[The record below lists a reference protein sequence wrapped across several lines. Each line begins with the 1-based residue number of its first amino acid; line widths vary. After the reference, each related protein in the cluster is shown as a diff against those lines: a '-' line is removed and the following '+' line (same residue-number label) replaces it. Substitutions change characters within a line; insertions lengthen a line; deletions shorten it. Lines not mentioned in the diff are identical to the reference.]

1 MSLNYHHG
9 LRMQHGRG
17 IGSIFSGLLRFLR
30 PIASMGFTAGKK
42 FLTSD
47 VAKKIGSTA
56 LDVGKEAAKN
66 IAVDLLEG
74 KAFKD
79 SAKDQLDEAKKVIAS
94 TIKGSGHR
102 KKRKRKQQDICS
114 FNKRTKYNLL
124 K

>member
-17 IGSIFSGLLRFLR
+17 IGSIFSGLMRFLR
-30 PIASMGFTAGKK
+30 PIASMGFSAGKK

-56 LDVGKEAAKN
+56 LNVGKEAAKN

-74 KAFKD
+74 RAFKD
-79 SAKDQLDEAKKVIAS
+79 SANDQLDEAKKVIAS
-94 TIKGSGHR
+94 TIKGSGK
-102 KKRKRKQQDICS
+102 KKRKRKQKQVCS
-114 FNKRTKYNLL
+114 FNKKAKYNLF